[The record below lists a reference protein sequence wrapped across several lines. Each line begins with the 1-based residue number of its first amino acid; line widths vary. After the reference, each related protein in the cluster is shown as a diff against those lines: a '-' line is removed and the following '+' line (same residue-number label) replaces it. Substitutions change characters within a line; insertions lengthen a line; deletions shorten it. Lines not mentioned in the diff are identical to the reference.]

1 MTAAQQLSDAVVA
14 FALDGRF
21 PDDVSALPPVSQT
34 DLTPAIEALSRAK
47 VDLEVG
53 RLPADICG
61 YVL

>member
-14 FALDGRF
+14 FTLDGRF

-34 DLTPAIEALSRAK
+34 DLAPAIEALSRAK
-47 VDLEVG
+47 ADLEVG
-53 RLPADICG
+53 ILLADTSG